1 MTRMQERL
9 LPDGKR
15 LHLQDGP
22 IDLIIGA
29 DGEQDQI
36 ARAFDVARIRFSTI
50 LDELCEELSLLRHP
64 THYQPQG
71 QVARRMWR
79 ATADLARGQFITPM
93 AAVAGS
99 VAEEILYAMVTV
111 ANVEKAHVNNGGDIA
126 IHLGPWTD
134 YDIGL
139 VDRPE
144 NPSLFS
150 KAHIDWTDAVRG
162 IATSGWRGRSFSL
175 GIADAVTALAVTAS
189 VGDAAATLIA
199 NAVDLPG
206 HPAILRVPA
215 NEIQP
220 DNDLGKRPVTR
231 GVGPLSSADV
241 TEALD
246 RGVAFAQ
253 DLVNNGT
260 IIACAL
266 HLAGETRTVGDV
278 LIDQPRRLS
287 ANARG
292 EGAEI
297 PHYGRGR
304 VP

>member
-15 LHLQDGP
+15 LLLQDGP

-29 DGEQDQI
+29 DGESDQV
-36 ARAFDVARIRFSTI
+36 ARAYDVARIRFSTI
-50 LDELCEELSLLRHP
+50 LDELCTELSLLRQP
-64 THYQPQG
+64 THFQPDG

-79 ATADLARGQFITPM
+79 ATADLARTQFVTPM

-111 ANVEKAHVNNGGDIA
+111 AKLEKAHVNNGGDIA

-150 KAHIDWTDAVRG
+150 RAHIDWTDAVRG

-189 VGDAAATLIA
+189 AGDAAATLIA

-206 HPAILRVPA
+206 HPAILRVAA

-220 DNDLGKRPVTR
+220 DSDLGRRPVTR
-231 GVGPLSSADV
+231 GVGPLSSAEV
-241 TEALD
+241 CEALD

-253 DLVNNGT
+253 DLVNNAT

-266 HLAGETRTVGDV
+266 HLAGETRVVGDV

-292 EGAEI
+292 KGAEI
-297 PHYGRGR
+297 PHHGGGR

>member
-93 AAVAGS
+93 AAVAGA

-111 ANVEKAHVNNGGDIA
+111 AKMEKAHVNNGGDIA

-144 NPSLFS
+144 DPSLFS

-287 ANARG
+287 GYARG
-292 EGAEI
+292 EGTEI
-297 PHYGRGR
+297 PYHGRGR